1 MAKTARFGGGAF
13 SAALDAERQARH
25 CAWKQVLE
33 ECGIS
38 ASTRK
43 RRNPSRLSRP
53 VSAPTPD

>member
-43 RRNPSRLSRP
+43 RRNPP
-53 VSAPTPD
+53 P